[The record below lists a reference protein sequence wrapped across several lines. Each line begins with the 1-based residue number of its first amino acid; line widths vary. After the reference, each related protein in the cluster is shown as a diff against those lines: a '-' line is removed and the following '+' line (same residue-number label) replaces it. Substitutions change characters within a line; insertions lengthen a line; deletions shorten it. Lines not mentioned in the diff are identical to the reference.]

1 MWRSLGCEAVFGG
14 FRVLEFCFS
23 SGSLVGVTRVK
34 YVELLILGLI
44 FCLYAIAVVFTNVRK
59 LQVLVVRVL
68 RVFLQAPAMTTSQP
82 IQKCLTG

>member
-1 MWRSLGCEAVFGG
+1 MRGSFWR
-14 FRVLEFCFS
+14 FRVLKFCFS

-34 YVELLILGLI
+34 YIELLILGLI
-44 FCLYAIAVVFTNVRK
+44 FCQYAIAVVFTNVRK

-68 RVFLQAPAMTTSQP
+68 RVLLRAPAMTTSQP